1 MDTQTIQVVTP
12 TLVTPAGPK
21 FSPQKYRGHTL
32 EILDALADCG
42 GLTTAEIAYKTGLSV
57 HLIAEYCRR
66 GYQRGIFERKESWG
80 WAASPSG
87 LHVLDIATTT
97 TTTTTTTTNHTKTT
111 QQPHKDNTKTTQTPR
126 QLDLS
131 AFQQRDDM
139 DEACLKV
146 VGVLVAHY
154 EKTREKSKYLI
165 FQDHYEMADGLG
177 ISFVDLK
184 PTLAHLKQE
193 RCIYLR
199 HEHLGWRLG
208 LLVDFVERMQYC

>member
-1 MDTQTIQVVTP
+1 MDTQICTQAVTP
-12 TLVTPAGPK
+12 TLVTSAGPK

-42 GLTTAEIAYKTGLSV
+42 GLTTSEISYKTGLSV
-57 HLIAEYCRR
+57 TVVRVYCRR
-66 GYQRGIFERKESWG
+66 GYNRGIFEKKESWG

-87 LHVLDIATTT
+87 LHVLDVATTT
-97 TTTTTTTTNHTKTT
+97 TTTTTTTTNNTTVT
-111 QQPHKDNTKTTQTPR
+111 QQQHNRNTTVTQTPR

-154 EKTREKSKYLI
+154 ERIDVKYLI

-193 RCIYLR
+193 KCIYLR
-199 HEHLGWRLG
+199 HEDLGWRIG
-208 LLVDFVERMQYC
+208 LLKAFVERMQYC

>member
-1 MDTQTIQVVTP
+1 MDTQTIQVVST
-12 TLVTPAGPK
+12 TTHTPAGPK

-42 GLTTAEIAYKTGLSV
+42 GLTTAEIAYKTGLPV
-57 HLIAEYCRR
+57 QIIGIYCRR
-66 GYQRGIFERKESWG
+66 GYERGIFERKESWG

-87 LHVLDIATTT
+87 LHVLDVATTT
-97 TTTTTTTTNHTKTT
+97 TTTTTTTTN
-111 QQPHKDNTKTTQTPR
+111 TTQTQHKHNANTKQTQTSR
-126 QLDLS
+126 QLDMD
-131 AFQQRDDM
+131 AFNQRDDM
-139 DEACLKV
+139 DINSLKV
-146 VGVLVAHY
+146 VGVLVDHY
-154 EKTREKSKYLI
+154 EKVGVKYLI

-184 PTLAHLKQE
+184 PTLAHLKE
-193 RCIYLR
+193 EKCLYLR

>member
-12 TLVTPAGPK
+12 TTPTPAGPK

-57 HLIAEYCRR
+57 HLIARYCRR
-66 GYQRGIFERKESWG
+66 GYYRGIFERKESWG

-87 LHVLDIATTT
+87 LLVLDVATTT
-97 TTTTTTTTNHTKTT
+97 TTTTKLNDTKETQHGHKGDTTR
-111 QQPHKDNTKTTQTPR
+111 TQTPH
-126 QLDLS
+126 QLDLN

-154 EKTREKSKYLI
+154 ERTDRKFLI

-199 HEHLGWRLG
+199 HEDLGWRLG
-208 LLVDFVERMQYC
+208 LLVNFVERMQYC

>member
-1 MDTQTIQVVTP
+1 MDTQTIEAAVTP
-12 TLVTPAGPK
+12 TLVTSTGPK

-42 GLTTAEIAYKTGLSV
+42 GLTTAEIAYKTGLAMQIV
-57 HLIAEYCRR
+57 YVYCRR
-66 GYQRGIFERKESWG
+66 GYQRGILERKESWG

-87 LHVLDIATTT
+87 LHVLDVATTT
-97 TTTTTTTTNHTKTT
+97 TTTTTTTNTNIT
-111 QQPHKDNTKTTQTPR
+111 QQQHKHNTNITQTFH

-154 EKTREKSKYLI
+154 ERTDVKYRI

-208 LLVDFVERMQYC
+208 LLIDFVERMQYC

>member
-1 MDTQTIQVVTP
+1 MDTQTIQVVP
-12 TLVTPAGPK
+12 TTTHTPAGPK

-42 GLTTAEIAYKTGLSV
+42 GLTTAEISHKTG
-57 HLIAEYCRR
+57 IAMQIVYVYCRR

-97 TTTTTTTTNHTKTT
+97 TTTTTTTKCTKDT
-111 QQPHKDNTKTTQTPR
+111 QQTHKGYTKDAQTSR

-146 VGVLVAHY
+146 VGVLVAQY
-154 EKTREKSKYLI
+154 ERTGSKFMI
-165 FQDHYEMADGLG
+165 FQDHYEIADGCG
-177 ISFVDLK
+177 ISFVDLT

-199 HEHLGWRLG
+199 REDLGWRLG
-208 LLVDFVERMQYC
+208 LLKAFVERMQYC